1 VFPADQVLL
10 VLDTLHRGGWRVWL
24 DGGWGVDALLGE
36 VTRPHDDVDLVVE
49 LDPLPAVLDALATL
63 GFSVTENL
71 APVRVVLRSPDG
83 LQVDLHPVTFAEDGT
98 GWQRGASPD
107 GSDCPY
113 PAGGFGE
120 GRILDRVV
128 PCLTPELQLEHHGGY
143 APRDHDRMDM
153 ARLASRF
160 GLSLREPY

>member
-1 VFPADQVLL
+1 MFPADQVLL
-10 VLDTLHRGGWRVWL
+10 VLDTLHRGGRRVWL

-49 LDPLPAVLDALATL
+49 FDALPAVLDALTTL
-63 GFSVTENL
+63 GFSMTENL
-71 APVRVVLRSPDG
+71 APVRVVLRSSDG
-83 LQVDLHPVTFAEDGT
+83 LQIDLHPITFAEDGT

-113 PAGGFGE
+113 PAEGFGE

-143 APRDHDRMDM
+143 APREQDRMDM

-160 GLSLREPY
+160 GLSLRAPY

>member
-36 VTRPHDDVDLVVE
+36 VTRAHDDVDLVVE
-49 LDPLPAVLDALATL
+49 LDALPAVLDALATL

-71 APVRVVLRSPDG
+71 APVRVVLRSSDG
-83 LQVDLHPVTFAEDGT
+83 LQVDLHPVAFAEDGT
-98 GWQRGASPD
+98 GWQLGASPD

-113 PAGGFGE
+113 PAEGFGE

-143 APRDHDRMDM
+143 APRDQDRMDM

-160 GLSLREPY
+160 GLSLRERY

>member
-1 VFPADQVLL
+1 MFPADQVLL
-10 VLDTLHRGGWRVWL
+10 VLDTLNRGGWRVWL

-36 VTRPHDDVDLVVE
+36 VTRAHVDVDLVVV
-49 LDPLPAVLDALATL
+49 LDALPAVLDALATL
-63 GFSVTENL
+63 GFSLTENL
-71 APVRVVLRSPDG
+71 APVRVVLRSSDG

-98 GWQRGASPD
+98 GWQRSASPD

-113 PAGGFGE
+113 PAEGFGE

-128 PCLTPELQLEHHGGY
+128 PCLTAELQLEHHGGY

-153 ARLASRF
+153 ARLATRF

>member
-10 VLDTLHRGGWRVWL
+10 VLDTLNRGGWRVWL

-36 VTRPHDDVDLVVE
+36 VTRAHDDVDLVVE
-49 LDPLPAVLDALATL
+49 LDALPAVLDALATL

-71 APVRVVLRSPDG
+71 APVRVVLRSSDG

-113 PAGGFGE
+113 PAESLGE

-128 PCLTPELQLEHHGGY
+128 PCLTAELQLEHHGGY

-153 ARLASRF
+153 ARLATRF

>member
-1 VFPADQVLL
+1 VFPAEKVLL
-10 VLDTLHRGGWRVWL
+10 VLDTLHRGGWRAWL

-49 LDPLPAVLDALATL
+49 LAALPAVLDALATL

-71 APVRVVLRSPDG
+71 APVRVVLRSSDG

-113 PAGGFGE
+113 PAEGFAE

>member
-1 VFPADQVLL
+1 
-10 VLDTLHRGGWRVWL
+10 
-24 DGGWGVDALLGE
+24 
-36 VTRPHDDVDLVVE
+36 VTRAHDDVDLVVE
-49 LDPLPAVLDALATL
+49 LDALPAVLDALATL
-63 GFSVTENL
+63 GFSLTENL
-71 APVRVVLRSPDG
+71 APVRVVLRSSDG

-113 PAGGFGE
+113 PAEGFGE

-128 PCLTPELQLEHHGGY
+128 PCLTAELQLEHHGGY
-143 APRDHDRMDM
+143 APRDHDRIDM
-153 ARLASRF
+153 ARLATRF

>member
-1 VFPADQVLL
+1 MFPADQVLL
-10 VLDTLHRGGWRVWL
+10 VLDTLRREGRRAWL

-49 LDPLPAVLDALATL
+49 LDALPGVLDSLTTL

-71 APVRVVLRSPDG
+71 APVRVVLHSSDG
-83 LQVDLHPVTFAEDGT
+83 LQVDLHPVSFAEDGT
-98 GWQRGASPD
+98 AWQRGASPD

-113 PAGGFGE
+113 PAEGFGE

-128 PCLTPELQLEHHGGY
+128 PCLTPELQLEHHDGY
-143 APRDHDRMDM
+143 APRDQDRMDM
-153 ARLASRF
+153 TRLASRF
-160 GLSLREPY
+160 GLSLSEPY